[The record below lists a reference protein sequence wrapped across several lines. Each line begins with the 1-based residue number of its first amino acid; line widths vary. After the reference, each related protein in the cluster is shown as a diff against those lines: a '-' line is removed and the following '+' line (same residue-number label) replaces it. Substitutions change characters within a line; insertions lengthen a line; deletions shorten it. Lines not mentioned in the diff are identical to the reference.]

1 MNFKLNFRLVIMH
14 SIIIVFILSVHKKL
28 NHILYAHKRTGT
40 RHHQTQSARAYKD
53 ILGSYMCTR

>member
-1 MNFKLNFRLVIMH
+1 MH
-14 SIIIVFILSVHKKL
+14 SIIIVHILSVYKKL

-40 RHHQTQSARAYKD
+40 RHHQTQSAGAYKD